1 METHDKKYEK
11 KMKFS
16 KIISITLIIIM
27 LLYIV
32 LSSFEGIGNVSY
44 AAGLTSIEEAEKL
57 APRYY

>member
-1 METHDKKYEK
+1 
-11 KMKFS
+11 MKFS

-57 APRYY
+57 APLYY